1 MFTCERS
8 VVEVLWDLY
17 FMEKDPFLVFFLAL
31 VMVVNAKWVKT
42 HYVHVY
48 TMYIT
53 HTHKHECNHACTV
66 ALRMYMFMY
75 MYIELMCVYM

>member
-42 HYVHVY
+42 QPCMYCSLAYVHV
-48 TMYIT
+48 
-53 HTHKHECNHACTV
+53 HAAV
-66 ALRMYMFMY
+66 PLV
-75 MYIELMCVYM
+75 LGSS